1 METALI
7 ASIAAA
13 ASAVAAILSWIAA
26 LQARRSH
33 DRNHAW
39 ERLTWAVRS
48 HSTRTEHD
56 ISRTVL
62 ERLRKVRWAPKE
74 DRNLAVRALRR
85 HGFPPPTMHP
95 ERTTDESLPPLA

>member
-7 ASIAAA
+7 ASVAAA
-13 ASAVAAILSWIAA
+13 ASAVAAILSWIATTR
-26 LQARRSH
+26 ARRSY

-62 ERLRKVRWAPKE
+62 ERLRNVPWAPKE

-85 HGFPPPTMHP
+85 HGFPA
-95 ERTTDESLPPLA
+95 TDDAPRKDDR

>member
-13 ASAVAAILSWIAA
+13 ASALAAVLSWIAA
-26 LQARRSH
+26 TRARRSF

-48 HSTRTEHD
+48 HSTSAEHD

-62 ERLRKVRWAPKE
+62 ERLRNVRWAPKE

-85 HGFPPPTMHP
+85 HDSPA
-95 ERTTDESLPPLA
+95 TDDAPRKDDR